1 MKWFYYSNV
10 VHNIELIE
18 MAETK
23 TTKYLVTAIVCLV
36 LVCIGLI
43 IGLVV
48 NTKNSNEALIDTG
61 R

>member
-1 MKWFYYSNV
+1 MKWFYNSNV

-18 MAETK
+18 MAVTK

-36 LVCIGLI
+36 MICIGLI

-48 NTKNSNEALIDTG
+48 NTKNLNEDSRDTG

>member
-1 MKWFYYSNV
+1 MKWFYNSNV

-18 MAETK
+18 MAVTK
-23 TTKYLVTAIVCLV
+23 TTKYLMTAIVCLV
-36 LVCIGLI
+36 LICIGLI

-48 NTKNSNEALIDTG
+48 NTKNLNEDSRDTG

>member
-1 MKWFYYSNV
+1 MKWFYNSNV

-18 MAETK
+18 MAVTK

-36 LVCIGLI
+36 LICIGLI

-48 NTKNSNEALIDTG
+48 NTKNLNEDSRDTG

>member
-1 MKWFYYSNV
+1 
-10 VHNIELIE
+10 
-18 MAETK
+18 MAVTK

-36 LVCIGLI
+36 LICIGLI

-48 NTKNSNEALIDTG
+48 NTKNLNEDSRDTG